1 MDSIWPQQ
9 DLDGNSCMF
18 HRYLSEDNIAD
29 NSKIQIQKARIKIK
43 LNIFGFNSSFL
54 TAKEYFDILFGIL

>member
-9 DLDGNSCMF
+9 DLDGNSYMF
-18 HRYLSEDNIAD
+18 HIYLSEDNIAD

-43 LNIFGFNSSFL
+43 LYIFGFNSSLL

>member
-9 DLDGNSCMF
+9 DLDGNNYMF
-18 HRYLSEDNIAD
+18 HKCLSEDNIAD

-43 LNIFGFNSSFL
+43 LYIFGFNSSLL

>member
-9 DLDGNSCMF
+9 DLDGNSYMF
-18 HRYLSEDNIAD
+18 HKYLFEDNIAD
-29 NSKIQIQKARIKIK
+29 NSIIQIQKARVKIK
-43 LNIFGFNSSFL
+43 LYIFGFNSSLL